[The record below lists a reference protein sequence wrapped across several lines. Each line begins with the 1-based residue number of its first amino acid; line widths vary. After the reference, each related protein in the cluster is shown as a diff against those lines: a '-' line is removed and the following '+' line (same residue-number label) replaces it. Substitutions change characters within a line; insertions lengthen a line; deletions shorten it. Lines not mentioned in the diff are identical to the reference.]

1 MKDNVRKL
9 FIVFL
14 LGFLALITQ
23 LAYWQII
30 AAASLQANPANQ
42 RAWEVEEE
50 VWRGGIYDRYG
61 EILAASQY
69 NGDNLQSRVY
79 PLGEKAV
86 HIVGYNSRRYG
97 KSGLESSYNG
107 ELLGITQEDSIKNL
121 VYSVLGRRK
130 RGQDLILT
138 LDKRLQ
144 EVAYK
149 ALGSHRGSIVVI
161 NPQTGEVLALVSKPS
176 FSPNELKTQWARLN
190 TDKNSPLLNRAT
202 QGLYPPGSILKVLIA
217 AAALEKGSTN
227 QEEIFNCPGYILIN
241 GRKLSCYHQEAHGKI
256 NLAQAMEVSCN
267 VTFAKLGMR
276 LGSHG
281 LNDYLEKMERLG
293 NRRVGIFLAESSLA
307 KGKNLSANGL
317 AERAIGQGEVLTT
330 PFYMASLASAIANHG
345 TLMRPYLVSE
355 IRSSSGKITHKNL
368 PEEGNQVFSST
379 VAESVAKMMEKVVR
393 EGTGKNAQIPS
404 WEIAGKT
411 GTAEN
416 PHGKP
421 HAWFIGFAPS
431 QNPQLA
437 IAVVVENGGTGGTV
451 AAPIAR
457 EIFLNALENK

>member
-1 MKDNVRKL
+1 MRKL
-9 FIVFL
+9 LTVFL
-14 LGFLALITQ
+14 FGFLALIIQ
-23 LAYWQII
+23 LAYWQVI

-42 RAWEVEEE
+42 RAWKVEEE

-61 EILAASQY
+61 EILAASNY
-69 NGDNLQSRVY
+69 NGGNWQSRVY
-79 PLGEKAV
+79 PLGEKAA

-107 ELLGITQEDSIKNL
+107 ELLGITQEDTVKNL

-138 LDKRLQ
+138 LDSRLQ
-144 EVAYK
+144 EAAYK

-176 FSPNELKTQWARLN
+176 FSPDQLKNQWARLN
-190 TDKNSPLLNRAT
+190 TDKSSPLLNRAT
-202 QGLYPPGSILKVLIA
+202 QGLYPPGSTLKVLIA
-217 AAALEKGSTN
+217 AAALEKGITN
-227 QEEIFNCPGYILIN
+227 EKEIFNCPGYILIN
-241 GRKLSCYHQEAHGKI
+241 GRKLSCYHQEAHGAI

-276 LGSHG
+276 LGNHG
-281 LNDYLEKMERLG
+281 LNNYLEKMDNLG
-293 NRRVGIFLAESSLA
+293 NRRMGIILAESSLA
-307 KGKNLSANGL
+307 KGKHLSANGL

-330 PFYMASLASAIANHG
+330 PFYMASLAGIIANHG
-345 TLMRPYLVSE
+345 ILMRPYLVSE
-355 IRSSSGKITHKNL
+355 IRSSDGKITHKNL
-368 PEEGNQVFSST
+368 PQEGIQVMSSA
-379 VAESVAKMMEKVVR
+379 VAESVAKMMERVIM
-393 EGTGKNAQIPS
+393 EGTGRNARVPG

-416 PHGKP
+416 PHGQP

-431 QNPQLA
+431 KNPQLA

-457 EIFLNALENK
+457 DIFLNALENK